1 MLVGQADRLGSVHGL
16 GDDLES
22 PGSQQGFDTLEEYD
36 MIIRYEHTEATRRA
50 PRAVARPPSAFLG
63 FHRGA
68 LKRRCRGGP
77 VKAAGLAGEPPPRS
91 FVPMTAIRKEPH
103 GFTLIEMLVVI
114 IVLGLLAALVGPRI
128 LGRVSEAK
136 SATAR
141 TQIELLGLALD
152 NYRLDNGSY
161 PTTEQGLAALQE
173 KPMREPLPLNW
184 RGPYLKKAIPLDPW
198 GRPYIYKSPG
208 EHNPTSYDLSTLGR
222 DGQPGGE
229 DEDADITSWK

>member
-1 MLVGQADRLGSVHGL
+1 MAR
-16 GDDLES
+16 
-22 PGSQQGFDTLEEYD
+22 SQS
-36 MIIRYEHTEATRRA
+36 HT
-50 PRAVARPPSAFLG
+50 PR
-63 FHRGA
+63 
-68 LKRRCRGGP
+68 
-77 VKAAGLAGEPPPRS
+77 
-91 FVPMTAIRKEPH
+91 
-103 GFTLIEMLVVI
+103 GFTLIEILVVI

-173 KPMREPLPLNW
+173 KPMREPIPGNW
-184 RGPYLKKAIPLDPW
+184 RGPYLEKAVPLDPW

-208 EHNPTSYDLSTLGR
+208 EHNPTSHDLSTLGP
-222 DGQPGGE
+222 DGPPGGD